1 MFKNGGKTNH
11 YLILG
16 GVDNQMT
23 NFEFLVYIF
32 QSFDTLPIHFNH
44 GLRTPNEGIKQQY
57 LKNWADVADKIC
69 FGRT

>member
-44 GLRTPNEGIKQQY
+44 GLRHKTTISEKLG
-57 LKNWADVADKIC
+57 
-69 FGRT
+69 

>member
-23 NFEFLVYIF
+23 DFEFLVYIF

-57 LKNWADVADKIC
+57 LKNVAEKIC
-69 FGRT
+69 FSRT